1 MNCRKC
7 GLQTLPDQRFCRSC
21 GESLQT
27 NTPPLV
33 EHATVFERERP
44 RGNILEDENQR
55 ASKLMLWGF
64 IIMFIGVALGII
76 GKKLMHE
83 EMVTVVGALV
93 SVAGMFLTVYPYFSP
108 SPRQKFDPGPSSQPE
123 ILSQSQPGK
132 YLAEESHIVYV
143 PSITER
149 TTNLLENSAVARPKQ
164 KEDDKSQA

>member
-27 NTPPLV
+27 NTAPLV
-33 EHATVFERERP
+33 EHATVFDLERRP
-44 RGNILEDENQR
+44 GNILKDETQPANR
-55 ASKLMLWGF
+55 WMLWGF
-64 IIMFIGVALGII
+64 IIMFIGVAVGII
-76 GKKLMHE
+76 GKKLVHE
-83 EMVTVVGALV
+83 DLVTVVGALV
-93 SVAGMFLTVYPYFSP
+93 SIAGIFLTVYPYLSP
-108 SPRQKFDPGPSSQPE
+108 SSRRKVDSSPSSQPD

-132 YLAEESHIVYV
+132 YLPPDRTIEYV

-164 KEDDKSQA
+164 NEDGESQA